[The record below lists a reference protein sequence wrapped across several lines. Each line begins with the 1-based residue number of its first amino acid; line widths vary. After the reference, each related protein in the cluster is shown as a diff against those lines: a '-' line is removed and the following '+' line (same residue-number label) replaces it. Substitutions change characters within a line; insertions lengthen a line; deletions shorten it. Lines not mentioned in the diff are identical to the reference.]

1 VTDLVRAP
9 GDPVADQ
16 RWLSLAI
23 QLSRRSERSR
33 SAFSVGAI
41 LVAASGDVIATGW
54 SREAGPADHAEELAL
69 RRATGGG
76 ARPDLADGGDLS
88 AATLYSSLEPCCR
101 RSSRPV
107 SCAEL
112 IVAAGV
118 RRVVIAWREPPVFQ
132 PGGGVAWLTWRG
144 VTVVE
149 VPGLEGAARAVNAHL
164 IGH

>member
-1 VTDLVRAP
+1 MRVP
-9 GDPVADQ
+9 GDPVADR

-23 QLSRRSERSR
+23 QLSERCDRSG

-54 SREAGPADHAEELAL
+54 SREAGPADHAEEVAV
-69 RRATGGG
+69 RRATDGG
-76 ARPDLADGGDLS
+76 ARPDLADAGDLS
-88 AATLYSSLEPCCR
+88 VATLYSSLEPCRR
-101 RSSRPV
+101 RSSRPM

-118 RRVVIAWREPPVFQ
+118 RRVVIGWREPPVFQ
-132 PGGGVAWLTWRG
+132 PGGGAAWLTGQG

-149 VPGLEGAARAVNAHL
+149 VPGFEAAARAVNAHL
-164 IGH
+164 LGR